1 MSLQGISYY
10 SLSNQYTSM
19 ESQLIKAVRKNDLI
33 NQELDDLK
41 KQLELKSE
49 DFDRDK
55 VILEKK
61 DLEIK
66 ELKKQVK
73 EKDSVF
79 EGLNTKLKTLEVRFL
94 LCSSGD
100 SSLILT

>member
-1 MSLQGISYY
+1 
-10 SLSNQYTSM
+10 M

-41 KQLELKSE
+41 KQLELKSD

-94 LCSSGD
+94 SCSSGNSD
-100 SSLILT
+100 LNLI

>member
-1 MSLQGISYY
+1 
-10 SLSNQYTSM
+10 M

-66 ELKKQVK
+66 ELKSQVK

-79 EGLNTKLKTLEVRFL
+79 EGLNMKLKTLEVRFL
-94 LCSSGD
+94 SCSSGNSD
-100 SSLILT
+100 LNWI